1 MTGGP
6 AEKPLR
12 KAGKVALALAES
24 IRLMEL
30 EAGDQL
36 LIDAALALA
45 TNFSAAVARICSSLA
60 GDDQPSA
67 SEGPSPE
74 FVARRRAGKC
84 AYEKAMMARGMSQQ
98 RATILASAC
107 YLFEDL
113 DD

>member
-67 SEGPSPE
+67 SEGRHRNSWPAGGRESAPT
-74 FVARRRAGKC
+74 RRR
-84 AYEKAMMARGMSQQ
+84 
-98 RATILASAC
+98 
-107 YLFEDL
+107 
-113 DD
+113 